1 MFLVPC
7 SKSGVLEVGNHICS
21 LALSVITPTASIL
34 HFSLLILHSSH
45 MVKKKAPDYSEAF
58 KNWHRH
64 TLPGFRPSTICAGG
78 LNFSV
83 RNGKR

>member
-1 MFLVPC
+1 MLLSFLIQYKNKQVKLCIKQKTPKVC
-7 SKSGVLEVGNHICS
+7 TEGVL
-21 LALSVITPTASIL
+21 L
-34 HFSLLILHSSH
+34 
-45 MVKKKAPDYSEAF
+45 